1 MNGKTLSGRLVIG
14 LLVVLAT
21 TGPLIADNFSAS
33 TTFDGVTTN
42 TTDINIGFGVPNVTI
57 TITNGAQVFNTGRT
71 QIGYPNAA
79 SSNEAVVVTG
89 SSSLLTNTTVMTVGR
104 IGAANQLT
112 IANGGRVWSTAG
124 FVGGQDLDDGLAPSN
139 NTAVVTGI
147 GSTWNTSDHLTVG
160 RTGSGNQLIIT
171 NGGRV
176 VSLEGFLG
184 GNSSLDST
192 APSRS
197 KTAIV
202 TGAGSTWSNI
212 TTTGN
217 RGIIIGSLTPYN
229 RLIISD
235 GGRVDAGAVIM
246 SKASNSVTVAGNS
259 SLYVNQYLMIG
270 QSGTDRKS
278 TRLNSSH
285 IPLSRMP

>member
-112 IANGGRVWSTAG
+112 IERGK
-124 FVGGQDLDDGLAPSN
+124 
-139 NTAVVTGI
+139 
-147 GSTWNTSDHLTVG
+147 
-160 RTGSGNQLIIT
+160 
-171 NGGRV
+171 
-176 VSLEGFLG
+176 SLEHGGVCGRPGF
-184 GNSSLDST
+184 
-192 APSRS
+192 
-197 KTAIV
+197 
-202 TGAGSTWSNI
+202 
-212 TTTGN
+212 
-217 RGIIIGSLTPYN
+217 
-229 RLIISD
+229 
-235 GGRVDAGAVIM
+235 
-246 SKASNSVTVAGNS
+246 
-259 SLYVNQYLMIG
+259 
-270 QSGTDRKS
+270 
-278 TRLNSSH
+278 
-285 IPLSRMP
+285 